1 MESQRTT
8 NSQNN
13 LEQNK
18 AECTTLPDFR
28 LCYKATVIKTTE
40 SLEIHPCLY
49 GQSMTKGAGIYNKE
63 MTASSKS
70 GARENWTDHAK
81 RKEKEEIRPLSY
93 TIYKNKLKMD

>member
-1 MESQRTT
+1 
-8 NSQNN
+8 
-13 LEQNK
+13 
-18 AECTTLPDFR
+18 
-28 LCYKATVIKTTE
+28 
-40 SLEIHPCLY
+40 
-49 GQSMTKGAGIYNKE
+49 MTKGAGIYNKE